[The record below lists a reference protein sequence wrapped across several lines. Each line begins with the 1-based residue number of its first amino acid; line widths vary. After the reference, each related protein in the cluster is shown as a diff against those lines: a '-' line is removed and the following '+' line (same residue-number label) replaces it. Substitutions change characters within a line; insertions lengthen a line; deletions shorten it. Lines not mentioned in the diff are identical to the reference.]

1 MKRSNELKKLLAAF
15 GFLTI
20 LPVPGSSNCTTETLC
35 ASGGFFPLVGIVI
48 GSAMGA
54 LAWLGVMVLPQQVAG
69 LFVVVAMWAV
79 SGGLHTDGLSDTADG
94 FLSGRPRDRV
104 LEIMKDSQIGAMG
117 AVAIVVAILAKVI
130 CLGAVDAAIFWRAAA
145 LAPIAGRCA
154 MLIGMV
160 VLPPAN
166 PGSGLG
172 AMFLTRRK
180 WYEAVFAAIVAG
192 VCGYALLGWAGA
204 AAAGAAIVV
213 VLLFCIKCY
222 RKIGGASG
230 DTMGASCELAEITV
244 LLAATVEFFA
254 SFTAGAWL

>member
-1 MKRSNELKKLLAAF
+1 MRKLLAAF

-20 LPVPGSSNCTTETLC
+20 LPVPGSSNSAPQTLC
-35 ASGGFFPLVGIVI
+35 ASGAFFPLVGIVI
-48 GSAMGA
+48 GGAVGA
-54 LAWLGVMVLPQQVAG
+54 LAWLLGLVLPQSVSA
-69 LFVVVAMWAV
+69 LLVVIAMWAI

-94 FLSGRPRDRV
+94 FFSSKPRQRV

-130 CLGAVDAAIFWRAAA
+130 CLGAMDPVLLWRSAA
-145 LAPIAGRCA
+145 LAPVAGRCA
-154 MLIGMV
+154 MLVGMV

-172 AMFLTRRK
+172 ALFLARRS
-180 WYEAVFAAIVAG
+180 WAEAVGAAIVAG

-204 AAAGAAIVV
+204 VAAGASIAV

-222 RKIGGASG
+222 RKIGGATG
-230 DTMGASCELAEITV
+230 DTMGASCELAEIAV
-244 LLAATVEFFA
+244 LLAATANIFP